1 VWSVVVDDMDMPN
14 FVFAP
19 VYGDPLSSP
28 ATLLTSLL
36 LDPLSEDSATYDAI
50 MTRHDEGGKKSK
62 LIISARSDSRVE
74 MGATVKR
81 DVGSLE
87 GEIGW
92 LKESGMQVMEV
103 LGALLPVYPLG
114 FKSLRLTFHGDG
126 KKKHPPQMNILQP
139 FSPNCY
145 PRISLP

>member
-1 VWSVVVDDMDMPN
+1 
-14 FVFAP
+14 

-74 MGATVKR
+74 MGSTVKR

-92 LKESGMQVMEV
+92 LKESGMQVIEV
-103 LGALLPVYPLG
+103 LGALLPFYPLV
-114 FKSLRLTFHGDG
+114 FNFYD
-126 KKKHPPQMNILQP
+126 
-139 FSPNCY
+139 
-145 PRISLP
+145 